1 VGVNQPGLRSQHV
14 GSERIAAKPAQVLCR
29 TTPGVPRAGCN
40 HGAMA
45 RPDRATFRLP
55 AWALFLPLMLL
66 FLITPLA
73 TVEAGWG
80 VLFIVPLVALVW
92 VVVTRTTATGT
103 RLSTYGLLGR
113 RRMEWPDL
121 DQLEVRDSRWVVAIG
136 NDGRRLRLPMVR
148 PHDLRRLIDVS
159 GGSFK
164 VGDPAPE
171 QHNDP
176 PAAGRPESDVAAAGA
191 DSPEAALTSDTRV
204 AEPVEPSSSPF

>member
-1 VGVNQPGLRSQHV
+1 MQTRTLGD
-14 GSERIAAKPAQVLCR
+14 QVSTGRDSDPDMWDRGARRPTDR
-29 TTPGVPRAGCN
+29 TGRPDDARAVRAECN

-55 AWALFLPLMLL
+55 AWALFLPITLL

-73 TVEAGWG
+73 TVDAGWG

-92 VVVTRTTATGT
+92 VVITRTTATGT
-103 RLSTYGLLGR
+103 RLTTYSLLGR
-113 RRMEWPDL
+113 RRMDWTDL
-121 DQLEVRDSRWVVAIG
+121 DRLEVRDSRWVVAVG
-136 NDGRRLRLPMVR
+136 NDGRHLRLPMVR

-176 PAAGRPESDVAAAGA
+176 PA
-191 DSPEAALTSDTRV
+191 
-204 AEPVEPSSSPF
+204 